1 MEFILETTLKRAKL
15 FIWRFWNVA
24 KRFGIVDRD
33 AEYRSSY
40 ARMLVKIFDN
50 TPVSRETFNEIYTE
64 KMDVE
69 NVRKVLIMVQNG
81 EIEVLVVNKPMEYS
95 PLALPILDRIAP
107 HDMLRSAV
115 STTAILEIVKD
126 RLNLKEVRLVC
137 IFNADYNGIRTV
149 RTLPDVIKC
158 PKCGFDSNRNYVP
171 NG

>member
-1 MEFILETTLKRAKL
+1 
-15 FIWRFWNVA
+15 
-24 KRFGIVDRD
+24 
-33 AEYRSSY
+33 
-40 ARMLVKIFDN
+40 MLVKIFDN

-69 NVRKVLIMVQNG
+69 NVRKVLIMFQNG
-81 EIEVLVVNKPMEYS
+81 EIEVLVVNKPVEYS

-126 RLNLKEVRLVC
+126 WLNLKEVRLVC

-158 PKCGFDSNRNYVP
+158 PKC
-171 NG
+171 